1 MKSPLLL
8 LLMMLASAAAQ
19 AQQTTSIRPSE
30 IDSAIVAYNAKDY
43 SKAKEW
49 ALKAT
54 KINGNLREAW
64 EVLGFSAQSLND
76 YPTVVSA
83 GSRLAQIVPNE
94 RNGWYLQFIGY
105 YRQERLDLALL
116 PMRELCKIDPATC
129 ASSNIGLIL
138 KQISQDSL
146 GALDSTFKTPDGS
159 VKTTLPKS
167 WHSTVRDDG
176 KTMNWFV
183 TLESIKSD
191 SDAFSVGATM
201 RWVRAMTGSFVIE
214 EKNNNAPFLVDFWD
228 QFIAAQMKGFTPH
241 RRVLIDSLPVSSGA
255 WSGFV
260 RTLDFQFKPE
270 YPVQRRIEA
279 ILARKDEVFT
289 YTFECDFPRW
299 SVYEPRFRKA
309 IASMTL
315 PK

>member
-1 MKSPLLL
+1 MNRPLMLLL
-8 LLMMLASAAAQ
+8 LLIAYHAGF
-19 AQQTTSIRPSE
+19 AQQTAPIRPSE
-30 IDSAIVAYNAKDY
+30 IDSAIVAYNAKDFP
-43 SKAKEW
+43 KAKEW

-54 KINGNLREAW
+54 AINGNLREAW
-64 EVLGFSAQSLND
+64 EVLGFSAQALND
-76 YPTVVSA
+76 LPTVVSA
-83 GSRLAQIVPNE
+83 GSRLTQIVPNE
-94 RNGWYLQFIGY
+94 RNGWYLQFIGF
-105 YRQERLDLALL
+105 YRQERLDLALA

-146 GALDSTFKTPDGS
+146 GILDSAFKTPDGS
-159 VKTTLPKS
+159 VQTTLPKS
-167 WHSTVRDDG
+167 WNSTVRDDG

-183 TLESIKSD
+183 TLEPIKSD

-228 QFIAAQMKGFTPH
+228 QFIAAQMMGFTPH
-241 RRVLIDSLPVSSGA
+241 RRMLVDSLPISSGA

-309 IASMTL
+309 IVSMIL